1 MKTKIIYV
9 LALASLFT
17 LSSIPL
23 NADIIKGNI
32 SSEVVCF
39 YEWETEKAY
48 QGSNALCLT
57 PEDVRTIVSEK
68 GKMYTLEPA
77 EGSNSSLAAFLS
89 SNVLLEKLVAVVGTI
104 EKDSPVDII
113 KVEKLMIE

>member
-1 MKTKIIYV
+1 MMTKIIFA
-9 LALASLFT
+9 LALASIFT

-23 NADIIKGNI
+23 NADIIQGNI
-32 SSEVVCF
+32 SKEVVCF
-39 YEWETEKAY
+39 YEWETEQAY

-57 PEDVRTIVSEK
+57 PEDVRTLVSEK

>member
-1 MKTKIIYV
+1 MMTKIIYA
-9 LALASLFT
+9 LALASIFT

-23 NADIIKGNI
+23 NADIIQGNI
-32 SSEVVCF
+32 SKEVVCF
-39 YEWETEKAY
+39 YEWETEQAY
-48 QGSNALCLT
+48 QGSKSLCLT

-89 SNVLLEKLVAVVGTI
+89 SNVLLKKLVAVVGTI
-104 EKDSPVDII
+104 EKDSPVDSI